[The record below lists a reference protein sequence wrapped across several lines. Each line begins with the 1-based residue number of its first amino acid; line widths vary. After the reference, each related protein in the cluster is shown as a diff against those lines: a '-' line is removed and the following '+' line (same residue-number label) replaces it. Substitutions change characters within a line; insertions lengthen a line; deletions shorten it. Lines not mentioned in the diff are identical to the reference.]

1 MDREPRKRIE
11 PAPVRLLPIED
22 DQSFTPNKCSNK
34 ARKVLSDTENI
45 EIELWFDQ
53 HYFNRLQHGDE
64 NGKRKGIDKPVVEKL
79 VLKSMKYLI
88 FFSGCINKFTF
99 VNHNKGD
106 ARAIRVVLKTVS
118 KEGILNVA
126 IECHLLE
133 LNKYEITVK
142 TAMCEEN
149 FTISDGQYYVE
160 IDVVSATLYQ
170 WVKGK
175 EVEIYSI

>member
-1 MDREPRKRIE
+1 MEPRKRIQ
-11 PAPVRLLPIED
+11 PKSGILLPVED
-22 DQSFTPNKCSNK
+22 EQVFTKNKCSDK

-53 HYFNRLQHGDE
+53 HYFSRLQFGDE
-64 NGKRKGIDKPVVEKL
+64 NGKRKGIEKPVVEKL

-88 FFSGCINKFTF
+88 FFSGCVNKFTF
-99 VNHNKGD
+99 VNHNPGN
-106 ARAIRVVLKTVS
+106 ARAIRTVLKTQS

-142 TAMCEEN
+142 TAMCEDN
-149 FTISDGQYYVE
+149 FAISDGQYYVE